1 MTALQQRQEALT
13 SANKTVLIV
22 AWYKDAGGTLGYL
35 ETRRDI
41 DWSRFRHSCQRLMA
55 GRRRSTIAISIH
67 NLDPNPPQFGGAQK
81 SGLKSTT

>member
-41 DWSRFRHSCQRLMA
+41 DWSRFPA
-55 GRRRSTIAISIH
+55 FVPKADGRSTPLNDCHFHS
-67 NLDPNPPQFGGAQK
+67 
-81 SGLKSTT
+81 